1 MKRVFALLAVLVLVG
16 CSAAQREASVDA
28 EWDGAC
34 LNKSIFGECFSA
46 AGPEQRQCMKG
57 HTFTREQ
64 AAERVRLA
72 DKRLERLGMTC
83 DGWAP

>member
-1 MKRVFALLAVLVLVG
+1 MKRVFALLAVLVLAG
-16 CSAAQREASVDA
+16 CSAAQNVASKDA

-46 AGPEQRQCMKG
+46 AGPEQRECIKG

-64 AAERVRLA
+64 ASERVRLA
-72 DKRLERLGMTC
+72 DKRLERLGMDC
-83 DGWAP
+83 EGWQP